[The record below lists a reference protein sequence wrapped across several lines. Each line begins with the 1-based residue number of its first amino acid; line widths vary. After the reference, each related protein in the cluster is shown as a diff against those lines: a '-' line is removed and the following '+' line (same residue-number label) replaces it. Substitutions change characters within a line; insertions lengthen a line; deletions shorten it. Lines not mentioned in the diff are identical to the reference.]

1 VCRLILALDASWS
14 ARMSGAQGN
23 TGRDLMSESY
33 HSERVA
39 TVRAGEP
46 WLTAECRRLVE
57 QVHPANR

>member
-1 VCRLILALDASWS
+1 
-14 ARMSGAQGN
+14 MSGAQGN